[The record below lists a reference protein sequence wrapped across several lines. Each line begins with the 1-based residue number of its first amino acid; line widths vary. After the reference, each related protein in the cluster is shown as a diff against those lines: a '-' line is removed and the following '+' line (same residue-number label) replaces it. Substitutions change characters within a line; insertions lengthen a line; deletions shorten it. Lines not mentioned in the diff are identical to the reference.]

1 MGQLNDQVCGNLF
14 EQQDVHSYKELMWET
29 DKGRTEEETSLSLF
43 SSHSF
48 IFGCGNQLV
57 SSSVRAALSRKMQS
71 AGRDAE
77 GACRCPG
84 RQRHVNG
91 HKMSGLAQVTV

>member
-1 MGQLNDQVCGNLF
+1 MGHLNDQVCGNLL
-14 EQQDVHSYKELMWET
+14 EQQDVNSYKEFMWET
-29 DKGRTEEETSLSLF
+29 YKGRTEEETSLSLF
-43 SSHSF
+43 SF

-57 SSSVRAALSRKMQS
+57 SSSVRAALSRKMQT
-71 AGRDAE
+71 AGRDVG

-91 HKMSGLAQVTV
+91 CKMARLVQVTA